1 MLTKK
6 DLVSKGYFPA
16 ELTPNFNT
24 TRLGD
29 CLDVITDRDLEGH
42 LEQNRTSKCCIY
54 TIPKMNR
61 LRRILGIPNPLHQI
75 ALCNAICDNWD
86 SLKSHF
92 DGSLISISRPEV
104 KAESKRAISMEYEF
118 RQKEI
123 QNLFRSIGSRYH
135 LKIDISRYYSTIYT
149 HIIPWALHTKIVAK
163 RRQRDNS
170 LYGNTIDKCIRNM
183 QDAQTLG
190 ITIGPDTSAIIAE
203 VIGTALDVE
212 IQRVYTNDIKG
223 FRQIDDF
230 SLFFNDLSEAEKALS
245 NVQSI
250 LKNYEL
256 EINVQK
262 TKILPLPEQFIPEW
276 KVDIRSFSFRDGNSV
291 KKQNT
296 DLLDYFSKTF
306 KYCTLFPG
314 DSVLKYA
321 LKRIRGE
328 TIHPDNWSIY
338 ESLILKSITSDPN
351 CLETATEILK
361 QYNDLGY
368 DLNKERIS
376 ECINEMLLF
385 HSRFRDDHELSWT
398 LYLAKSLGIRI
409 NGTLIKGLSFLENPI
424 VILGL
429 LDLRESSLLEDSLDT
444 ALWERFIR
452 REECLRRT
460 GS

>member
-1 MLTKK
+1 
-6 DLVSKGYFPA
+6 
-16 ELTPNFNT
+16 
-24 TRLGD
+24 
-29 CLDVITDRDLEGH
+29 
-42 LEQNRTSKCCIY
+42 
-54 TIPKMNR
+54 
-61 LRRILGIPNPLHQI
+61 
-75 ALCNAICDNWD
+75 
-86 SLKSHF
+86 
-92 DGSLISISRPEV
+92 
-104 KAESKRAISMEYEF
+104 MEYEF